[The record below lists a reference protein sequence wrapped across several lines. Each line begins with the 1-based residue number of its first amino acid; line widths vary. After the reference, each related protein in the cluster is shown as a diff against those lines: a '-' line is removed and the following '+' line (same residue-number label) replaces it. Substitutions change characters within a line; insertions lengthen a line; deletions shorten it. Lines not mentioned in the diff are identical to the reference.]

1 MGADPVKIHRGDAEK
16 TKKQLA
22 ANLRECTRIGIC
34 ELRGIRGFFVEARDL
49 ALSTYSLNLFPNSCS
64 FAQFAAQSFRII
76 SGHLRRSA
84 AKSA

>member
-34 ELRGIRGFFVEARDL
+34 ELRGIRGFFVEARGT
-49 ALSTYSLNLFPNSCS
+49 SPSLLTLWFCS
-64 FAQFAAQSFRII
+64 
-76 SGHLRRSA
+76 
-84 AKSA
+84 